1 MGVLIDL
8 PPAVVQEVR
17 QYAESRGTTLNCLLR
32 DYLSDLVRSRGRARL
47 MGAAS
52 EYVKPGL
59 RAREK
64 GAFARAMERKHA
76 AAR

>member
-8 PPAVVQEVR
+8 PLAVVQEVR

>member
-1 MGVLIDL
+1 MSIMIDV
-8 PPAVVQEVR
+8 PPVIVQEVR
-17 QYAESRGTTLNCLLR
+17 QYAESRGMTLNCLLR
-32 DYLSDLVRSRGRARL
+32 NYMADLVGARGRAKL

-52 EYVKPGL
+52 EFANPSL

-64 GAFARAMERKHA
+64 GAFARAMEIKHA

>member
-1 MGVLIDL
+1 MSIMIDV
-8 PPAVVQEVR
+8 PPVIVQEVQ
-17 QYAESRGTTLNCLLR
+17 QYAESRGMTLNCLLR
-32 DYLSDLVRSRGRARL
+32 NYMSDLVKVRGRAKL

-52 EYVKPGL
+52 EFANPKL
-59 RAREK
+59 RASEK

>member
-17 QYAESRGTTLNCLLR
+17 QYAESRGTTLNRLLR
-32 DYLSDLVRSRGRARL
+32 DYLADLVRSRGRARL

>member
-1 MGVLIDL
+1 MSIMIDV
-8 PPAVVQEVR
+8 PPVIVQEVR
-17 QYAESRGTTLNCLLR
+17 QYAESRGMTLNCLLR
-32 DYLSDLVRSRGRARL
+32 NYMADLVGARGRTKL

-52 EYVKPGL
+52 EFANPRL

-64 GAFARAMERKHA
+64 GAFARAMEIKHA